1 MNHTKIG
8 FWYIFGKTLGSLL
21 SNFDSTREA
30 GSQQRQYFLIVF
42 LGLFFISCLFGYKH
56 YIDSRIA
63 YPSLNEMTLSEGNL
77 TEIKKGKFL
86 HYQLTTKQGEK
97 ILFERSFAPEQGMFY
112 NKETKEWLSHP
123 ATVRWYMQ
131 PSGIGEITELWI
143 EGKQYRNNDQSKKYF
158 EKYKEDNSQ
167 YIFMVLFLALALWS
181 VGGEYYYVKKLI
193 MEANNGN

>member
-8 FWYIFGKTLGSLL
+8 FWYILGKTLGSLL
-21 SNFDSTREA
+21 TNFDSKKNIYSKA
-30 GSQQRQYFLIVF
+30 RQYRFFLF
-42 LGLFFISCLFGYKH
+42 LVFFIMFGFFSYDD

-77 TEIKKGKFL
+77 TEVKKGKIL

-97 ILFERSFAPEQGMFY
+97 ILLEHHPYESKLFY

-123 ATVRWYMQ
+123 ATVRWFQ
-131 PSGIGEITELWI
+131 FPSGTRRIMEVWI
-143 EGKQYRNNDQSKKYF
+143 EGKQYLDAQESYKDFNRKK
-158 EKYKEDNSQ
+158 NSHFLL
-167 YIFMVLFLALALWS
+167 IVVLIS
-181 VGGEYYYVKKLI
+181 GGICLLSFISEFIYVKNKLT

>member
-1 MNHTKIG
+1 MFG
-8 FWYIFGKTLGSLL
+8 FFSY
-21 SNFDSTREA
+21 DD
-30 GSQQRQYFLIVF
+30 
-42 LGLFFISCLFGYKH
+42 

-143 EGKQYRNNDQSKKYF
+143 EGKQYRNNDQSKKTF
-158 EKYKEDNSQ
+158 ERYQQNHNV
-167 YIFMVLFLALALWS
+167 YIFILLFLALALWS